1 MIRFRKINVNQVDQ
15 AISLD
20 SSMNAYDQEEFQS
33 FIFNKTQQFK
43 NQVQEYLHKN
53 LTISKIAGLAFVTL
67 PLNESQQ
74 IIDLGGGAGI
84 DFFISQELFGNNK
97 QWICLET
104 EAMCKIIVDR
114 QLKEKN
120 LQFDTL
126 THFLENTKNDF
137 SLYSNSA
144 LQYFKDPISVLDSLL
159 KKGPQK
165 VAIIRTPFV
174 LEGAESSTLQK
185 SKFSKNGP
193 QVNELNNNKQNISNF
208 VKFESLEN
216 IKKLFQKHKYQIICE
231 NMSVGSFTHQSRI
244 LNHRKPLVRT
254 VDLLARRLN

>member
-1 MIRFRKINVNQVDQ
+1 MGQ

-43 NQVQEYLHKN
+43 NQVQDYLHNN

-84 DFFISQELFGNNK
+84 DFFISQELFDNNK

-104 EAMCKIIVDR
+104 EAMCKVIVDR

-126 THFLENTKNDF
+126 THFLENTKKIDF

-144 LQYFKDPISVLDSLL
+144 LQYCEDPLSVLDSLL
-159 KKGPQK
+159 EKRPQK

-193 QVNELNNNKQNISNF
+193 QVSEVNNNIQDISNF

-216 IKKLFQKHKYQIICE
+216 IKKVFQQHKYQIVCE
-231 NMSVGSFTHQSRI
+231 NISVGSFTYQSRI
-244 LNHRKPLVRT
+244 LNYRKSLVRT
-254 VDLLARRLN
+254 VDLLAMRLN